1 MIFGVLLA
9 AVALVITLY
18 NFWDNTRAGSEADE
32 LLDEIARV
40 RELSQNNSN
49 EENSSDLYTDK
60 DGDTLDYIKNPETQ
74 MPVVN
79 IDGYDYIGTLNIP
92 AINLELPVMKDW
104 DYTRLRISPCHYSGS
119 VYLNNMVI
127 AGHNYRSHFGPIG
140 NLKKGDEVIF
150 TDMKNNVFR
159 YRVAE
164 VDTLEKTAVEEMTSG
179 GWDLTMFN
187 CPLSGNA
194 RVTVRCNLME

>member
-9 AVALVITLY
+9 AAALVITLY

-32 LLDEIARV
+32 LIDEIARV

-49 EENSSDLYTDK
+49 EEN
-60 DGDTLDYIKNPETQ
+60 TLDYIKNPEIQ

-140 NLKKGDEVIF
+140 NLKKATRLFLPI
-150 TDMKNNVFR
+150 
-159 YRVAE
+159 
-164 VDTLEKTAVEEMTSG
+164 
-179 GWDLTMFN
+179 
-187 CPLSGNA
+187 
-194 RVTVRCNLME
+194 